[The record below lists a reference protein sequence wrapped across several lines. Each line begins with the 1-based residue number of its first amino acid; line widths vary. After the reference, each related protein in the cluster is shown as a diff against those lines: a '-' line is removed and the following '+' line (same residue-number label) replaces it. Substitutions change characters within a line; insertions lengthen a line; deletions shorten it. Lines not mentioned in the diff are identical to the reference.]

1 MKRLRLLGDRLWYGS
16 ITVARRRAAALAAWV
31 RASPTPRG
39 RGFRFA
45 VLLIVGWIAVR
56 TARAMPALLWV
67 ATAAWLWAAHRAGRG
82 RIAAPAESPA
92 EETPADTSEGSAED
106 AFRTL
111 VWDAIGDRQGVHLRD
126 LLAALHQAG
135 MHPEWEVADVRS
147 VCTRLGIPVRDRVR
161 VRGRGVTVGVHRADL
176 APAEAPSGPSPESG
190 PVETPGP
197 GLRVA

>member
-16 ITVARRRAAALAAWV
+16 IIVARRRAVALAAWV
-31 RASPTPRG
+31 RASPTSRG
-39 RGFRFA
+39 RGVRLA
-45 VLLIVGWIAVR
+45 LLLAAGWVAVR
-56 TARAMPALLWV
+56 TARAMPSLLWI

-82 RIAAPAESPA
+82 RLVAPAEAPV
-92 EETPADTSEGSAED
+92 EEAPADASEGSAED

-126 LLAALHQAG
+126 LLALLHRAG
-135 MHPEWEVADVRS
+135 QHPEWEVSDLRS

-176 APAEAPSGPSPESG
+176 APAEAPSSPSPESG
-190 PVETPGP
+190 PAGASGP
-197 GLRVA
+197 GLHAA